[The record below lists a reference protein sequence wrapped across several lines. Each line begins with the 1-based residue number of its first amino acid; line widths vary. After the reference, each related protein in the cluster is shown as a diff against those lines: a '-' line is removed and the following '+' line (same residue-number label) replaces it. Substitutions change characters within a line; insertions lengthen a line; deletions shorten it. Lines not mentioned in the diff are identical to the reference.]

1 MSDRIAQAA
10 RAAIAGWTLGAPR
23 RGRPEFSRLSG
34 WDPIPSRMVA
44 AAPIDAWVV
53 WNAARSRGVRAERLG
68 SFLHEHLSLT
78 EEENAYA
85 VRNLVLGFDTPLSGA
100 FDQPLG
106 DGSEALLRAVYWGL
120 VFPDQPDK
128 AAKWAMADA
137 SITHHKEGAW
147 MAVFFAVLASLS
159 QPGRTFGEILKPA
172 LSVVPTES
180 LLHKAIPVILP
191 SIGNPE
197 APREIR
203 RSLPETLRLVDPHHA
218 VLTTSWALLGLMH
231 GGGMPGPSMLIAAG
245 CGASSGHSAGLAAV
259 IGTLM
264 IGTLDQE
271 WIGPLGV
278 DYIATHGLRAIEPP
292 KAIMDF
298 ALAVADSVEKTGG
311 SPAEPEVPFAP
322 VVDVVPVTSGE
333 PPEMV
338 EASAETVVES
348 APEPIKIPVPLPDLS
363 VREDLLK
370 APDRTSIEIGGLLA
384 TMQFLDPPLALAGKT
399 TRAQLTIHNPSAED
413 RTVQIDL
420 GAPYGWELAS
430 RVQNST
436 LRAGGSSSFPVVIRP
451 PEVPSE
457 SSANDTHLRLRVDGL
472 QALIP
477 LVAPT
482 PWLIVGPFINIEG
495 QGYDKEQLLEKIE
508 DREAVYSGRS
518 DMPLRW
524 QPWLAPGAVHDLE
537 PIFNN
542 GPGVAYLWMKA
553 KFERAGAYRL
563 QISGPAGVKL
573 WVDKYRRIAYH
584 DHRAVPLRQDP
595 KTVADFE
602 SPGETTILVKVVRGN
617 DPLPPLLIALFNDE
631 GRLVRPV
638 ECLPMG

>member
-44 AAPIDAWVV
+44 AAPIDAWIV
-53 WNAARSRGVRAERLG
+53 WNAARSRGVRSERLG

-85 VRNLVLGFDTPLSGA
+85 VRNLALGFDTPLSGA

-106 DGSEALLRAVYWGL
+106 DGSEALLRALYWGL

-137 SITHHKEGAW
+137 SITHHREGAW

-311 SPAEPEVPFAP
+311 DPAEPEVPSAP

-338 EASAETVVES
+338 ETSAETAVEP
-348 APEPIKIPVPLPDLS
+348 APEPIKIPVPLPDPS

-370 APDRTSIEIGGLLA
+370 TPDRTSIEIGGLLA

-451 PEVPSE
+451 PEVPSD
-457 SSANDTHLRLRVDGL
+457 SGANDTHMRLRVDGL

-495 QGYDKEQLLEKIE
+495 QGYDKEQLPEKIE

-602 SPGETTILVKVVRGN
+602 SPGETTILAKVVRGN

>member
-44 AAPIDAWVV
+44 AAPIDAWIV
-53 WNAARSRGVRAERLG
+53 WNAARSRGVRSERLG

-85 VRNLVLGFDTPLSGA
+85 VRNLALGFDTPLSGA

-159 QPGRTFGEILKPA
+159 QPGRTFGEVLKPA
-172 LSVVPTES
+172 LSVVPMES
-180 LLHKAIPVILP
+180 LLHKAIPILLP
-191 SIGNPE
+191 SVGNPE

-231 GGGMPGPSMLIAAG
+231 GGAVPGPSMLIAAG

-271 WIGPLGV
+271 WVGPLGG
-278 DYIATHGLRAIEPP
+278 DYIATHGLRGVEPP

-298 ALAVADSVEKTGG
+298 ALAVADSAEKTGV
-311 SPAEPEVPFAP
+311 SATEPEVPPTP
-322 VVDVVPVTSGE
+322 VVDIMPETSGE
-333 PPEMV
+333 PPEMA
-338 EASAETVVES
+338 EATPVPMPEAAAEPVK
-348 APEPIKIPVPLPDLS
+348 PPVPLPDPS
-363 VREDLLK
+363 VREDLQK
-370 APDRTSIEIGGLLA
+370 APDRTSIELNGLVA
-384 TMQFLDPPLALAGKT
+384 TMQFLDPPVAVPGKT
-399 TRAQLTIHNPSAED
+399 TRAQLTVHNPTSED
-413 RTVQIDL
+413 RTIQIDL

-430 RVQNST
+430 RVQPST

-451 PEVPSE
+451 PETSSE
-457 SSANDTHLRLRVDGL
+457 SGNDTHLRLRIDGL

-477 LVAPT
+477 LVAPVS
-482 PWLIVGPFINIEG
+482 WLVVGPFINIEG
-495 QGYDKEQLLEKIE
+495 QGYDKEQLPEKLE
-508 DREAVYSGRS
+508 DRDAVYSGRS

-524 QPWLAPGAVHDLE
+524 QPWLAPGAMFDLE
-537 PIFNN
+537 PLFNN

-563 QISGPAGVKL
+563 QISGPGGVKL

-584 DHRAVPLRQDP
+584 DHRPVPLRQDP

-602 SPGETTILVKVVRGN
+602 SPGETTFLVKVVRGT
-617 DPLPPLLIALFNDE
+617 DPIPPLLIALFNDE